1 MQKAMNAAE
10 QLVFVIDDEQAICQ
24 VLTLTL
30 VRRGFRVETFP
41 TAKAALAALDHEAPA
56 LIFLD
61 MALSQSDAIDV
72 LNGLGHRGYRGTVYL
87 MSGGRFELLEAV
99 HRLGARQGIKLANP
113 LQKPFRAS
121 DILAALDT
129 HISTAQP
136 G

>member
-1 MQKAMNAAE
+1 MHINE
-10 QLVFVIDDEQAICQ
+10 QLVFVIDDEPAICQ

-30 VRRGFRVETFP
+30 ARRGFRVDTFP
-41 TAKAALAALDHEAPA
+41 NAKSALAALDREAPS

-72 LNGLGHRGYRGTVYL
+72 LNGLGQRDYRGTVYL

-99 HRLGARQGIKLANP
+99 HRLGARQGVKLANP

-121 DILAALDT
+121 DILAALDA
-129 HISTAQP
+129 HMSAAQP